1 MIQLTCKPIIN
12 NLFEAKAIYEN
23 FEGKAIA
30 DTQEKATQKAVEWL
44 KREIDLYS
52 DNLSSFTI
60 VEKNSLKIF
69 KMQIK
74 ELVSLADHYYLSE
87 TEGVHNSIGWG
98 PKGIELRGIISITT
112 EQHQRIKQFTEAVK
126 YNIALNNCEHFAN
139 YVMYGLNLS
148 SQQQNWWK
156 SLGSDIIQRLQP
168 SNSINQNIEQ
178 EIANLLNYNLAVVKI
193 SKFQKEY
200 LDFYKTYQQK
210 NT

>member
-1 MIQLTCKPIIN
+1 
-12 NLFEAKAIYEN
+12 
-23 FEGKAIA
+23 
-30 DTQEKATQKAVEWL
+30 
-44 KREIDLYS
+44 
-52 DNLSSFTI
+52 
-60 VEKNSLKIF
+60 
-69 KMQIK
+69 MQIK

>member
-1 MIQLTCKPIIN
+1 MIQLTCKRIIN

>member
-1 MIQLTCKPIIN
+1 MIQLTCKRIIN

-30 DTQEKATQKAVEWL
+30 DTQEKATQKAIEWL

-112 EQHQRIKQFTEAVK
+112 EQYQRIKQFTEAVK

-139 YVMYGLNLS
+139 YFMYELNLS

-200 LDFYKTYQQK
+200 LDFYKTYQ
-210 NT
+210 

>member
-1 MIQLTCKPIIN
+1 MIQLTCKRIIN

-98 PKGIELRGIISITT
+98 PKGIELRGIISITI

-178 EIANLLNYNLAVVKI
+178 EIANLLNYNLAIVKI